1 MPTSIKNS
9 RIGLFGGSFDPP
21 HLGHEALVRAAI
33 EQLGLDEVWVIPA
46 GVPVHRTLSGHADAR
61 LRLKWVEEIFS
72 NMAGLRVLDWEVD
85 QSEPVPAITTLRKFS
100 AQNPDI
106 VPLWLTGADAFEGM
120 CDWVDYPEHLKLCS
134 VAVFERSCH
143 SVSIEGVDWQQASVE
158 SWLQG
163 EVNGSGYV
171 IRLDAGLPDISATEI
186 RGRVLKG
193 ESLEGLVNSRI
204 CKEVESRYQPGTGDE
219 N

>member
-1 MPTSIKNS
+1 MSIPRAGQ

-21 HLGHEALVRAAI
+21 HLGHEALVMAAI

-100 AQNPDI
+100 TQNPDI

-143 SVSIEGVDWQQASVE
+143 SVSIEGVDWQQANVE

-163 EVNGSGYV
+163 EVSGPGYV
-171 IRLDAGLPDISATEI
+171 IRLDAGLPDISATDI
-186 RGRVLKG
+186 RSRVLKG